1 LLPKALSDD
10 IFDFGSCNS
19 LFFEFNSP
27 VRPEKFPVPVCRE
40 FGFKRLNFIAESP
53 AKIADSDQN
62 RQNSLLFSLLAG
74 NLSLRPVRLRL
85 RPPPRSLTQTEISRL
100 GANSPELCIRNVEF
114 GGSGVSDHPLL
125 LGALAA
131 LLFEQAEAWRI

>member
-74 NLSLRPVRLRL
+74 NFVAETGSTVTASATTQSCANGDFPV
-85 RPPPRSLTQTEISRL
+85 QCE
-100 GANSPELCIRNVEF
+100 
-114 GGSGVSDHPLL
+114 
-125 LGALAA
+125 
-131 LLFEQAEAWRI
+131 